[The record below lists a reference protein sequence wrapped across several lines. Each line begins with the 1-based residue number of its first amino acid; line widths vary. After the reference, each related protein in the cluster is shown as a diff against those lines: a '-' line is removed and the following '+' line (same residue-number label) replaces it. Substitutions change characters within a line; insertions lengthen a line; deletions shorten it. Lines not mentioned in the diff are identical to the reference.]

1 MKKTIAAI
9 VLLML
14 AGLPP
19 VILAAPSP
27 DSGPCAPLPAAS
39 AAGFEPLLEK
49 FMNAF
54 CYQKQAWNH
63 DAQVRTSDG
72 VHPYVKVWYSP
83 ALWNWLTVSG
93 RQGEVP
99 DGAMLVKEQYVSLT
113 AKLHEWT
120 IMVKDSTG
128 SWDGW
133 YWADLSAP
141 TKPQKPTPPCAEP
154 QISFVGFGLYCHE
167 LSRFGAGH
175 AGHLRNH

>member
-1 MKKTIAAI
+1 MKQLMAAMITLLLLGSPSAI
-9 VLLML
+9 V
-14 AGLPP
+14 
-19 VILAAPSP
+19 AAPSTG
-27 DSGPCAPLPAAS
+27 SGPCAPLPAAS
-39 AAGFEPLLEK
+39 SPGFEGLLEK

-54 CYQKQAWNH
+54 CYQKQAWQH
-63 DAQVRTSDG
+63 DAQVRSSDG

-83 ALWNWLTVSG
+83 SFYDWLSVSG

-113 AKLHEWT
+113 APLHEWT

-141 TKPQKPTPPCAEP
+141 TKPQKPTRPCAEP
-154 QISFVGFGLYCHE
+154 Q
-167 LSRFGAGH
+167 
-175 AGHLRNH
+175 